1 MDGAIRARQSCSWL
15 MIKPGAALLG
25 RLCASVFAH
34 LHSLKQAVTVFDA
47 HEQFISLS
55 AREWP
60 WCKYPAGFG
69 MGQRSLN
76 VSI

>member
-1 MDGAIRARQSCSWL
+1 MGGEISARQSCSWL
-15 MIKPGAALLG
+15 TIKPGAALLG
-25 RLCASVFAH
+25 RLCASVLAH
-34 LHSLKQAVTVFDA
+34 LHSLEQAVTNFDA

-60 WCKYPAGFG
+60 WCKEPAGFG

-76 VSI
+76 VFL